1 MAMVTEGRGRIVDNH
16 VIARRRWIDRGS
28 DGDEVEAA
36 AEEEEVIIA
45 GVKRFG
51 SGALDRAPRS
61 ICFRWP
67 IAVCMELGWLG
78 TSGHVFGAEEDGS
91 WLLGTMKSHEREEDD
106 EEMRRRQWGAE
117 QFLMANQRGY

>member
-1 MAMVTEGRGRIVDNH
+1 MAENANVSVSIVDNH

-36 AEEEEVIIA
+36 AEEEVIIA

-51 SGALDRAPRS
+51 SGALLDRAPRL

-78 TSGHVFGAEEDGS
+78 TSGHVIGGEGG
-91 WLLGTMKSHEREEDD
+91 WLMVAWYHEKP
-106 EEMRRRQWGAE
+106 
-117 QFLMANQRGY
+117 